1 MIEADIEKLY
11 PGETLKLTAQPRSG
25 DMVKGWT
32 LNNNYIANTTK
43 TRTFDYNELSD
54 RNDFTVTFQP
64 VTYFKV
70 EFANNVTAKADSK
83 TIASGDDVA
92 AGSKMIFSY
101 NGSDGNVIIWEN
113 GETEYPLMKD
123 LIIEA
128 LSEDLNITLQT
139 GELTFFKV
147 EDSNR

>member
-1 MIEADIEKLY
+1 MKNLNGRSQTLHGNVIEAVIEKLY

-32 LNNNYIANTTK
+32 LNDNYIANTTK
-43 TRTFDYNELSD
+43 TRTFNYNELSD
-54 RNDFTVTFQP
+54 SNDFTVTFQP

-70 EFANNVTAKADSK
+70 EFADNVTAKADSK

-101 NGSDGNVIIWEN
+101 NRSDGNVTTWKTD
-113 GETEYPLMKD
+113 ETEY
-123 LIIEA
+123 
-128 LSEDLNITLQT
+128 LS
-139 GELTFFKV
+139 
-147 EDSNR
+147 